1 MKNTIKSTIKFE
13 VELPFTS
20 PTPYKSIELVVH
32 KILLKKNSISKHICT
47 RFTKAMNNYK
57 TFAVSQHLFMH
68 D

>member
-32 KILLKKNSISKHICT
+32 KILLTKKFYKHICT
-47 RFTKAMNNYK
+47 RFTKGMNNYK
-57 TFAVSQHLFMH
+57 AFAVSQHLFMH